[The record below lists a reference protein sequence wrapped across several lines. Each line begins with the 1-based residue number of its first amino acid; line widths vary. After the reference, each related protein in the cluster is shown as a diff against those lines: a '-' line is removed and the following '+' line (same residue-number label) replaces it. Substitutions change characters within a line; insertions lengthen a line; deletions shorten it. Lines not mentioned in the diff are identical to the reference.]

1 MTEAVD
7 RERDERV
14 VPDSAQLTAAA
25 RTLLAMLDRINWKL
39 ATAESCTGGFL
50 SSLVTDIEGLSHCLD
65 RGYVCY
71 SVAAKHDMLGV
82 APSIIEAHG
91 AVSEPVARALAENS
105 LAQADAQLSLAITG
119 FAGSSDPEEKEGAGV
134 AFIGVAVPEQ
144 SWVHRVD
151 YGKRPRRDIR
161 NMVTLAALAIGLRT
175 VKDRR
180 ALNLPG

>member
-1 MTEAVD
+1 MAET
-7 RERDERV
+7 DERV
-14 VPDSAQLTAAA
+14 VPDTAQLEAAA
-25 RTLLAMLDRINWKL
+25 RALLVLVEQQGWKI

-50 SSLVTDIEGLSHCLD
+50 SSLLTDIEGLSHCLD

-71 SVAAKHDMLGV
+71 SVAAKHGMLGV
-82 APSIIEAHG
+82 DPDIIDAHG

-119 FAGSSDPEEKEGAGV
+119 FAGSSDPDESEGAGV
-134 AFIGVAVPEQ
+134 AFIGVAVPDQ
-144 SWVHRVD
+144 SWVYRVD
-151 YGKRPRRDIR
+151 YGKRPRHDIR

-180 ALNLPG
+180 ALNPPG